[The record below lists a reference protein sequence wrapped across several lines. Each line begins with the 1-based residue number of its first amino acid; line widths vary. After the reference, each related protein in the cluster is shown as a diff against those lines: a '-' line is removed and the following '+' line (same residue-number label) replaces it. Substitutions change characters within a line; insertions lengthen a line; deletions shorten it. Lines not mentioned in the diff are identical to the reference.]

1 MLSPASEPTRSRE
14 PKLLGVIDLKSGQAV
29 HGRAGK
35 RDSYQPHRETVDA
48 SPNILRMIQK
58 YREQGVDGL
67 YVADLN
73 AISGAAPHTELLRQ
87 ALPTDLPIWIDA
99 GIRGQEDLADK
110 RRCLPAENLRWVVAS
125 ETCGALQTRTQP
137 KWLATTP
144 RLTVGLD
151 LFHGAVRF
159 AEGGAVPD
167 QGLPDNR
174 DVLDLMDCLLSVG
187 IRSVLPL
194 EIAAVGMQ
202 QGPATTGIC
211 RIIRERSPEIE
222 IVSGG
227 GVRDANDV
235 AALQEAGCDWIL
247 VATALISG
255 KLSIDNRRD
264 HGLPTGKK
272 LTSR

>member
-1 MLSPASEPTRSRE
+1 MLSPASEPTRDSE

-48 SPNILRMIQK
+48 SPDISRMIQK
-58 YREQGVDGL
+58 YRKQGVGGL
-67 YVADLN
+67 YVADLD
-73 AISGAAPHTELLRQ
+73 AISGAPPQTELLRQ

-99 GIRGQEDLADK
+99 GIRGQEDLEDK
-110 RRCLPAENLRWVVAS
+110 RRCLPADNLRWVVAS
-125 ETCGALQTRTQP
+125 ETCGAIQAHTQQR
-137 KWLATTP
+137 WLATTP

-159 AEGGAVPD
+159 AEGGSVSD
-167 QGLPDNR
+167 QVFSENM
-174 DVLDLMDCLLSVG
+174 DVVDLIDFLLSVG
-187 IRSVLPL
+187 IRSLLPL

-202 QGPATTGIC
+202 QGPATAGIC
-211 RIIRERSPEIE
+211 RIIRQRSPEIE

-235 AALQEAGCDWIL
+235 AALHEAGCDWIL

-255 KLSIDNRRD
+255 KLSSNDRRV
-264 HGLPTGKK
+264 HGLPAGKK